1 MALEQQRE
9 AAERLSRVGDQIRQ
23 WRRTRPKC
31 RPMPAHLWAEATS
44 LARELGIHRVK
55 VALGL
60 NYESLRE
67 RVARNDAVGAEPPS
81 AGFVEVSGA
90 ALLATTGPVVEL
102 ADGRGMRL
110 TIRLP
115 AASGL
120 DVAQLIEA
128 FGRSRA

>member
-1 MALEQQRE
+1 MAVQRQRE
-9 AAERLSRVGDQIRQ
+9 AAERLARVGEQIRQ
-23 WRRTRPKC
+23 WRRARPKC
-31 RPMPAHLWAEATS
+31 RPMPAHLWAEATA
-44 LARELGIHRVK
+44 LARELGVHPVK

-60 NYESLRE
+60 NYESLRA
-67 RVARNDAVGAEPPS
+67 RVARDDAVGAEAPS
-81 AGFVEVSGA
+81 ASFVEVSGA
-90 ALLATTGPVVEL
+90 ELLATTGPVVEL

-110 TIRLP
+110 TIRLA